1 MNVLLTQVRPQS
13 ILSFLRDE
21 CLFVAVFLSVAT
33 LLSLFL
39 YLTGM
44 YLISEFSG
52 GSSTESLQKNDSLVR
67 IGQLLIRIGWKLLAL
82 TGVFVY
88 AMTLLY
94 VIMFYILN

>member
-1 MNVLLTQVRPQS
+1 MNVLTVLPQPQQ
-13 ILSFLRDE
+13 ILNYLRDE

-33 LLSLFL
+33 LLSLSL

-44 YLISEFSG
+44 FLTLESFG
-52 GSSTESLQKNDSLVR
+52 GSWTVSLRRRELLVR
-67 IGQLLIRIGWKLLAL
+67 IGRRLTRIGWRLLGL

-94 VIMFYILN
+94 GIMFYILK

>member
-1 MNVLLTQVRPQS
+1 MNALTILDRPQS
-13 ILSFLRDE
+13 ILSYLRDE

-52 GSSTESLQKNDSLVR
+52 NSSIESLARNDSLVK
-67 IGQLLIRIGWKLLAL
+67 IGRLLTRIGWKLLAL

-94 VIMFYILN
+94 VTMFYILS

>member
-1 MNVLLTQVRPQS
+1 MNVLLTTDRPQQ
-13 ILSFLRDE
+13 ILNYLRDE
-21 CLFVAVFLSVAT
+21 CLFVAVSLSVAT

-52 GSSTESLQKNDSLVR
+52 GSSIDSLQRSESLVR
-67 IGQLLIRIGWKLLAL
+67 TGQLLMRIGWKLLAL

-94 VIMFYILN
+94 GIMFYIQK